1 MKLFDLSFKE
11 SRALHRL
18 IFWHLG
24 YISLILIFF
33 SIIYYF
39 GYFKSSGWL
48 DESALFTYW
57 SPAATLIFVLVSP
70 WRPGWQKALTGT
82 FERLEGEK
90 IFCLM
95 ATLVF
100 CFGFYLY
107 SLLLW
112 GLGALLPSLFYM

>member
-1 MKLFDLSFKE
+1 MKLFDLSHKE
-11 SRALHRL
+11 RRSLQRL
-18 IFWHLG
+18 IHWHLG
-24 YISLILIFF
+24 YLLLILIFF

-39 GYFKSSGWL
+39 GYFKSANWL
-48 DESALFTYW
+48 NESAIFTYW
-57 SPAATLIFVLVSP
+57 SPVATLIFVFVSP
-70 WRPGWQKALTGT
+70 WSPSWRRAINGT

-95 ATLVF
+95 AALVF
-100 CFGFYLY
+100 FFGFYLY

>member
-1 MKLFDLSFKE
+1 MKLFDLSLE
-11 SRALHRL
+11 ERRSLRSLV
-18 IFWHLG
+18 FWHLG
-24 YISLILIFF
+24 YLSLILIFF

-39 GYFKSSGWL
+39 RYFKSSVWL
-48 DESALFTYW
+48 HESVIFTYW
-57 SPAATLIFVLVSP
+57 SPAATLVFVLISP
-70 WRPGWQKALTGT
+70 WRPSWRRALTET

-90 IFCLM
+90 VFCLM

-100 CFGFYLY
+100 SFGFYLY